1 MNAMRDPSLGPDDF
15 HSARDETELEYRDE
29 FDEYAQEELELDE
42 ELEDEDEDEDED
54 EWDDEFEDEDHEDDD
69 VAARKPRR
77 EDWE

>member
-15 HSARDETELEYRDE
+15 HSVRDETELEYRDE

-42 ELEDEDEDEDED
+42 ELEDEDEDEWDDED
-54 EWDDEFEDEDHEDDD
+54 EDDEDDD

>member
-29 FDEYAQEELELDE
+29 FDEYAQEEPELDE
-42 ELEDEDEDEDED
+42 ELEDEDEDEDE
-54 EWDDEFEDEDHEDDD
+54 WDDEDEDDEDDD

-77 EDWE
+77 EDWA

>member
-29 FDEYAQEELELDE
+29 FDEYGQDELELE
-42 ELEDEDEDEDED
+42 EEFEEED
-54 EWDDEFEDEDHEDDD
+54 EWDDEFEDEDYEQDD

-77 EDWE
+77 GDWE